1 MLTIR
6 APFAGWCAPLAEIPD
21 AAFAKGLLGDGVG
34 VDPTGNELRSPCDG
48 EVISVAASR
57 HALALRAAGG
67 AEILVHVGVDTVGL
81 AGEGFNVHVRK
92 GDKVRAGDLLL
103 TFDLDLLAHRAPSL
117 MTPVIVTNSD
127 RFRLTHANTQRT
139 VATGDV
145 LFEIEQFAAGGTSD
159 GDESGAVRAAVL
171 SEAVVVEHAHGIH
184 ARPAALIARLAKTL
198 PYEIELRARG
208 RGARA
213 RSTVALMSLGIRG
226 GDEVVIVGF
235 EPAAA
240 EGIAAIA
247 RAIRNLEKVAPH
259 SEAVVRGTAK
269 APPPGNAETSAAA
282 PGGGLRGVIACPG
295 LAVGSAF
302 YLQAADL
309 VVEETGR
316 GVPHETLA
324 FDRARDAVRARLSRL
339 STTGAPT
346 VREIMA
352 AHVELL
358 DDPDLVDEARKS
370 IAAGQSAGF
379 AWRASLRAS
388 ARDLSATGDA
398 RLAERVDDL
407 LDLERQVLL
416 AIDGTQAPGIEIPPG
431 SILLARDLT
440 PSQLVDIDTRQL
452 AGIALAAGGPT
463 SHVAILAATIG
474 IPMLVA
480 VGPGL
485 LEIRAGSTVI
495 LDADAGALR
504 AAPDEQTL
512 ADARARL
519 ERVRVQRQQQLGA
532 AQTDCHLAS
541 GERIEVFANLTGSE
555 TDANLAMAQGAEGC
569 GLLRTEFLFLE
580 RETAPDENEQLRCY
594 QLVARILGP
603 RPLIIRTLDI
613 GGDKPIPY
621 LPLPPED
628 NPALGLRGVRT
639 SLWRPDLLEVQLRAL
654 LKVQPAG
661 QVRIL
666 LPMVTDLGEI
676 RAVRKILD
684 AASAALGVAKP
695 ALGAMIETPAAA
707 VLADSIAREVDF
719 LSIGTNDLAQYTLAM
734 DRGHADLAA
743 RIDGVHP
750 AVLRMI
756 DISCKG
762 AAVHR
767 KPVAVCGGLAADP
780 VAVPVLLGLGV
791 SELSV
796 VPTLIPQL
804 KAQVRSLT
812 LGSCRKIAA
821 RALTL
826 ESAEQVRAP

>member
-57 HALALRAAGG
+57 HALALRAVAG

-81 AGEGFNVHVRK
+81 GGEGFNVHVRK

-117 MTPVIVTNSD
+117 MTPVIVTNAD
-127 RFRLTHANTQRT
+127 RFRLTHANTQRA

-145 LFEIEQFAAGGTSD
+145 LFEIEQFAAGEAGD
-159 GDESGAVRAAVL
+159 GDEPGTTRTAVL

-198 PYEIELRARG
+198 PCEIELRARG

-213 RSTVALMSLGIRG
+213 RSTVALMSLGIRA

-240 EGIAAIA
+240 EGIAAIT
-247 RAIRNLEKVAPH
+247 RVIRNLEKVAPH
-259 SEAVVRGTAK
+259 DQ
-269 APPPGNAETSAAA
+269 AAA
-282 PGGGLRGVIACPG
+282 GKIAPAPGVATPGGDGSALRGVVACPG
-295 LAVGSAF
+295 LVIGSAF

-309 VVEETGR
+309 SVEEAGR
-316 GVPHETLA
+316 GVTQETLA

-339 STTGAPT
+339 ATTGAPT

-352 AHVELL
+352 AHLELL

-370 IAAGQSAGF
+370 IAAGKSAGF

-388 ARDLSATGDA
+388 AGDLNATGDA

-416 AIDGTQAPGIEIPPG
+416 AIDGTQAPGIDIPPG

-480 VGPGL
+480 IGQGL
-485 LEIRAGSTVI
+485 LDIRAGSTVI

-512 ADARARL
+512 AAAKARL
-519 ERVRVQRQQQLGA
+519 ERVRAQRQHQIDA

-555 TDANLAMAQGAEGC
+555 TDANLAVTQGAEGC

-580 RETAPDENEQLRCY
+580 RETAPDESEQLRCY
-594 QLVARILGP
+594 QQVARILGSK
-603 RPLIIRTLDI
+603 PLIIRTLDI

-654 LKVQPAG
+654 LRVQPAG
-661 QVRIL
+661 VVRIL
-666 LPMVTDLGEI
+666 LPMVTDVGEI
-676 RAVRKILD
+676 RAVRKLLD
-684 AASAALGVAKP
+684 AASAALGVVRP

-719 LSIGTNDLAQYTLAM
+719 LSIGTNDLAQYTLAT

-762 AAVHR
+762 AAVHG

-812 LGSCRKIAA
+812 LESCRKIAA
-821 RALTL
+821 RALNF